1 MADFQPLFSPANSK
15 RVGVPNVVDIE
26 GVLDGI
32 RTALTANQLT
42 NNGPRI
48 QEFEAKIAE
57 YLGTAEFVTVNNATN
72 GLMAVAKALDLGV
85 DPRKRKIIVPSFTFC
100 ATVNAMVWMQLE
112 PVFCDIDPVNYQ
124 LDPAAVRRLISPEVC
139 AILGVHVYGIAG
151 DLRALEAIAEEA
163 QIPLFFD
170 AAHAFGCS
178 YGGKKIGHWGRCEVF
193 SFHATKAFNTFEGG
207 GIATN
212 DRALAQRLRKL
223 NNFGFVGY
231 DNIGDIG
238 INSKMSEI
246 NAIQGLVM
254 LRHYS
259 DIIAHNKRNYLAY
272 RTALAGAKELKL
284 LDHPDDSNY
293 HYMVIET
300 ATAELRDRLAKQM
313 AKHNVILRKYFYPGV
328 HRMEPY
334 RLAYPECDL
343 PVTDR
348 VSNCALCLPSGLH
361 VSATE
366 ADSIGFLLVSI
377 ATVQN
382 LD

>member
-1 MADFQPLFSPANSK
+1 MTEFQPLFSPENSK

-26 GVLDGI
+26 AVLDGVRI
-32 RTALTANQLT
+32 ALTENQLT

-85 DPRKRKIIVPSFTFC
+85 DLRRRKIIVPSFTFC

-112 PVFCDIDPVNYQ
+112 PVFCDIDPANYQ
-124 LDPAAVRRLISPEVC
+124 LDPAAVRQLITPEVC

-151 DLRALEAIAEEA
+151 DLHALEAIAAEA

-178 YGGKKIGHWGRCEVF
+178 YGGKKIGHWGRCEIF

-254 LRHYS
+254 LRHYP

-272 RTALAGAKELKL
+272 KKALAGAKELKL
-284 LDHPDDSNY
+284 LEHTDYSNY
-293 HYMVIET
+293 HYMVVET
-300 ATAELRDRLAKQM
+300 ATAELRDRLVEQM

-328 HRMEPY
+328 HRMQPY
-334 RLAYPECDL
+334 QLAYPESDL

-348 VSNCALCLPSGLH
+348 VSNCVLCLPSGLH
-361 VSATE
+361 VSAQD
-366 ADSIGFLLVSI
+366 AALIGEHLAENIIFGK
-377 ATVQN
+377 
-382 LD
+382 